1 MEIQINPN
9 WFEDL
14 MVGIAGYLLLVFI
27 VIGVLYYIGKKNW
40 EDEDEENNRRGP
52 GLSAV

>member
-1 MEIQINPN
+1 MEIQINPH

-40 EDEDEENNRRGP
+40 EDEDEENNGRGP